1 MSKIYLFLAVFFA
14 VQLSH
19 SQTIYKTINSTLLG
33 EERQLK
39 IQLPRN
45 YDNNTE
51 KSYPVILVLDGDY
64 LFEPVAG
71 NVDYFSYWDDIP
83 EAIVVGINQSG
94 QRRADTYYNDIQ
106 YFPSKSGKN
115 FFDFI
120 GAELFSFINRTYRTA
135 NFNVI
140 VGHDL
145 TANFANFYLFRDNP
159 LFQAYINLSPDLSP
173 QMAGRLYQA
182 LGSTRSQKWFYL
194 ATASNDVN
202 ELRKSIVLLDDQLK
216 TLENENL
223 HYKFDN
229 FDKPFHYSLVAHAIP
244 NALEKIFDAYKPISL
259 EEYEELKVT
268 DKSPYDY
275 LTKKYNTIKNLYG
288 VNLKIRLNDFLAIGK
303 ALEHKEN
310 WDDLDKLGE
319 LAFEQDPD
327 SMLGSY
333 YMAKSLEERGKPKK
347 AMRMYESAYNKKE
360 AAFITADFMIRK
372 AELIKEDFGY

>member
-14 VQLSH
+14 AQLSH

-45 YDNNTE
+45 YDDNTE

-83 EAIVVGINQSG
+83 EAIVIGINQVG
-94 QRRADTYYNDIQ
+94 KRQADTYYNDIQ

-120 GAELFSFINRTYRTA
+120 GAELFPFINRTYRTA

-145 TANFANFYLFRDNP
+145 TANFANFYLFKDDP
-159 LFQAYINLSPDLSP
+159 LFQAYVNLSPDLSP

-182 LGSTRSQKWFYL
+182 LGSTKSQKWFYL
-194 ATASNDVN
+194 ATASNDVK
-202 ELRKSIVLLDDQLK
+202 ELRQSIEFLDHQL
-216 TLENENL
+216 TSLENENL

-259 EEYEELKVT
+259 EEYEELKVA

-275 LTKKYNTIKNLYG
+275 LNKKYNTIKNLYG
-288 VNLKIRLNDFLAIGK
+288 VNLQIRLNDFLAVGK
-303 ALEHKEN
+303 ALEFKEN
-310 WDDLDKLGE
+310 WDDLEKLGK
-319 LAFEQDPD
+319 LAMEQDPD

-333 YMAKSLEERGKPKK
+333 YLAKSLEETGKTKK
-347 AMRMYESAYNKKE
+347 AMRIYEGSYDKKE
-360 AAFITADFMIRK
+360 AAFITADYMIRK
-372 AELIKEDFGY
+372 AEQIKEEYGY

>member
-1 MSKIYLFLAVFFA
+1 MSKIYLFLAIFFA
-14 VQLSH
+14 TQLSH
-19 SQTIYKTINSTLLG
+19 SQTIYEVINSTLLG

-83 EAIVVGINQSG
+83 EAIVIGINQSG

-120 GAELFSFINRTYRTA
+120 GAELFPFINRTYRTA

-145 TANFANFYLFRDNP
+145 TANFANFYLFKDDP

-194 ATASNDVN
+194 ATAGNDVN

-216 TLENENL
+216 TIENENL

-244 NALEKIFDAYKPISL
+244 NALEKIFDAYKPINL
-259 EEYEELKVT
+259 EEYEELKVAE
-268 DKSPYDY
+268 KSPYDY
-275 LTKKYNTIKNLYG
+275 LIKKYNTIKNLYG
-288 VNLKIRLNDFLAIGK
+288 VDLKIRLNDFLAVGK
-303 ALEHKEN
+303 ALEYKEN

-347 AMRMYESAYNKKE
+347 AMRMYESAYDKKE
-360 AAFITADFMIRK
+360 AAFITADFMIKK

>member
-1 MSKIYLFLAVFFA
+1 MSKIYLFLAIFFA
-14 VQLSH
+14 AQLSH
-19 SQTIYKTINSTLLG
+19 SQTIYEVINSTLLG

-83 EAIVVGINQSG
+83 EAIVIGINQSG

-120 GAELFSFINRTYRTA
+120 GAELFPFINRTYRTA

-145 TANFANFYLFRDNP
+145 TANFANFYLFKDDP

-194 ATASNDVN
+194 ATAGNDVN

-216 TLENENL
+216 TIENENL

-229 FDKPFHYSLVAHAIP
+229 FEKPFHYSLVAHAIP
-244 NALEKIFDAYKPISL
+244 NALEKIFDAYKPINL
-259 EEYEELKVT
+259 EEYEELKVAE
-268 DKSPYDY
+268 KSPYDY
-275 LTKKYNTIKNLYG
+275 LIKKYNTIKNLYG
-288 VNLKIRLNDFLAIGK
+288 VDLKIRLNDFLAVGK
-303 ALEHKEN
+303 ALEYKEN

-347 AMRMYESAYNKKE
+347 AMRMYESAYDKKE
-360 AAFITADFMIRK
+360 AAFITADFMIKK

>member
-1 MSKIYLFLAVFFA
+1 MSKIYLFLAIFFA
-14 VQLSH
+14 AQLSH
-19 SQTIYKTINSTLLG
+19 SQTIYEVINSTLLG

-83 EAIVVGINQSG
+83 EAIVIGINQSG

-120 GAELFSFINRTYRTA
+120 GAELFPFINRTYRTA

-145 TANFANFYLFRDNP
+145 TANFANFYLFKDDP

-194 ATASNDVN
+194 ATAGNDVN

-216 TLENENL
+216 TIENENL

-244 NALEKIFDAYKPISL
+244 NALEKIFDAYKPINL
-259 EEYEELKVT
+259 EEYEELKVAE
-268 DKSPYDY
+268 KSPYDY
-275 LTKKYNTIKNLYG
+275 LIKKYNTIKNLYG
-288 VNLKIRLNDFLAIGK
+288 VDLKIRLNDFLAVGK
-303 ALEHKEN
+303 ALEYKEN

-347 AMRMYESAYNKKE
+347 AMRMYESAYDKKE
-360 AAFITADFMIRK
+360 AAFITADFMIKK

>member
-120 GAELFSFINRTYRTA
+120 GAELFPFINRTYRTA

-259 EEYEELKVT
+259 EEYEELKVA

>member
-14 VQLSH
+14 AQLSH

-45 YDNNTE
+45 YDDNTE

-83 EAIVVGINQSG
+83 EAIVIGINQVG
-94 QRRADTYYNDIQ
+94 KRQADTYYNDIQ

-120 GAELFSFINRTYRTA
+120 GAELFPFINRTYRTA

-145 TANFANFYLFRDNP
+145 TANFANFYLFKDDP
-159 LFQAYINLSPDLSP
+159 LFQAYVNLSPDLSP

-182 LGSTRSQKWFYL
+182 LGSTKSQKWFYL
-194 ATASNDVN
+194 ATASNDVK
-202 ELRKSIVLLDDQLK
+202 ELRQSIEFLDHQL
-216 TLENENL
+216 TSLENENL

-259 EEYEELKVT
+259 EEYEELKVAE
-268 DKSPYDY
+268 KSPYEY
-275 LTKKYNTIKNLYG
+275 LNKKYNTIKNLYG
-288 VNLKIRLNDFLAIGK
+288 VNLQIRLNDFLAVGK
-303 ALEHKEN
+303 ALEFKEN
-310 WDDLDKLGE
+310 WDDLEKLGK
-319 LAFEQDPD
+319 LAMEQDPD

-333 YMAKSLEERGKPKK
+333 YLAKSLEETGKTKK
-347 AMRMYESAYNKKE
+347 AMRIYEGSYDKKE
-360 AAFITADFMIRK
+360 AAFITADYMIRK
-372 AELIKEDFGY
+372 AEQIKEEYGY